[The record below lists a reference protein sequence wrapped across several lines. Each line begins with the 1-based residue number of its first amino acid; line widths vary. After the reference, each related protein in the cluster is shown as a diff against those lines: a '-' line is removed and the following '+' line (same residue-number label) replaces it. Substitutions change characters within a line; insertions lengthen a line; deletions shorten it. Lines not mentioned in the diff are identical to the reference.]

1 MSDSIKIQ
9 EILEKI
15 EVEKEILSTM
25 PKNNA
30 KNTEKYI
37 EKIIELKKEYEKYE
51 DQIEKIFKKRYKKL
65 TDIKQANDI
74 ENLEIRLNTIENTLY
89 LLSDEKTSYE
99 KMKLDK
105 IIYKIGRYY
114 KDNLENINKQI
125 EEAIKKFDDVGIKI
139 GLSDFDYSIYVE
151 QYMKVFFAEKGNINS
166 TKLKTTF
173 EEVYWKCPDL
183 IIHIELNLRNIYLKK
198 QVQVDKYFEKEKN
211 ELLKKWEKTPKQ
223 IMDSYLEI
231 KMQKEEKLLED
242 KKLLLESFLNGK
254 LNTNDYTDDKVQ
266 ANYSKMLTQEKINET
281 ETQKSIFEFLNSL
294 KEYKNYLYFKFII
307 DDVKKHY
314 NQRENYKK
322 VYEDTKKKIDIE
334 EKKLK
339 KLNKRISKKGLFGRK
354 AKEIKQSA
362 EQNQI
367 IMEIKKL
374 YKELDLNKFYNKIY
388 TELGENSTIYEAL
401 NLANS
406 YYNYLTNC
414 MIENNKTITQEKID
428 EQIRCLDN
436 FLKNPYNNIIN
447 NLTIAEEKDVAM
459 IIKDRYKL
467 LSFNIE
473 KEDFSTKSVDGLIS
487 TLENIITGIA
497 LKRTNLKVKEIEEI
511 TDSLGATKFRARQIH
526 NWIYLKSV
534 KLPLFMD
541 FFKPLCCLLVTF
553 WGLSL
558 LNMSRLLIIT

>member
-25 PKNNA
+25 PKNNI

-37 EKIIELKKEYEKYE
+37 EKILELKKEYEKYE
-51 DQIEKIFKKRYKKL
+51 LQIEKIFKKRYKKL
-65 TDIKQANDI
+65 TDIKQENEI
-74 ENLEIRLNTIENTLY
+74 ENLDIRLNTIENILY

-125 EEAIKKFDDVGIKI
+125 EEAIKKFDDVGIKL

-151 QYMKVFFAEKGNINS
+151 QYMKVFFAEQGNINS

-198 QVQVDKYFEKEKN
+198 QVQIDKYFEKEKS

-223 IMDSYLEI
+223 IMDSYFDI
-231 KMQKEEKLLED
+231 KMQKTEKLLED
-242 KKLLLESFLNGK
+242 KKLLLENFLNGK
-254 LNTNDYTDDKVQ
+254 LNTNDYTEEKIQ
-266 ANYSKMLTQEKINET
+266 ANYSKMLTKDKLNGNE
-281 ETQKSIFEFLNSL
+281 EEIQKSIFEFLNSL
-294 KEYKNYLYFKFII
+294 KEYKNYLYFKFLI

-322 VYEDTKKKIDIE
+322 VYEDTKKKIDVE

-339 KLNKRISKKGLFGRK
+339 KLNKKISKKGLFSK
-354 AKEIKQSA
+354 KTKEVKQTV

-367 IMEIKKL
+367 ITEIKTL

-388 TELGENSTIYEAL
+388 TNLAEDSSLYEAL

-406 YYNYLTNC
+406 YYNYLTSC

-428 EQIRCLDN
+428 EQIKSLDN

-447 NLTIAEEKDVAM
+447 NLTIAEEKDVSM

-487 TLENIITGIA
+487 TLENIITSIV
-497 LKRTNLKVKEIEEI
+497 LKRTNLKVKDIEEI
-511 TDSLGATKFRARQIH
+511 IA
-526 NWIYLKSV
+526 LKGV
-534 KLPLFMD
+534 LK
-541 FFKPLCCLLVTF
+541 
-553 WGLSL
+553 
-558 LNMSRLLIIT
+558 

>member
-1 MSDSIKIQ
+1 MPDSEKIK

-15 EVEKEILSTM
+15 DVEKEVLSTM

-30 KNTEKYI
+30 KNIDKYLEKVLQ
-37 EKIIELKKEYEKYE
+37 LKKEYEGYQE
-51 DQIEKIFKKRYKKL
+51 QIVNTFNKRYEKL
-65 TDIKQANDI
+65 TDIKSTNEI
-74 ENLEIRLNTIENTLY
+74 ENLDIRLNTIENTLY

-99 KMKLDK
+99 KMGLDK

-114 KDNLENINKQI
+114 KENLENINQQI
-125 EEAIKKFDDVGIKI
+125 EDAIKKFDNIGIKLE
-139 GLSDFDYSIYVE
+139 LSDFDYSIYVQ
-151 QYMKVFFAEKGNINS
+151 QYMKVFFEEKRKGNINS
-166 TKLKTTF
+166 SKLKTTF

-183 IIHIELNLRNIYLKK
+183 IIHIELNIRNIYFKK
-198 QVQVDKYFEKEKN
+198 KSQIDKYFEKEKN

-223 IMDSYLEI
+223 IMDSYLDI
-231 KMQKEEKLLED
+231 KMQKIEKLAEN
-242 KKLLLESFLNGK
+242 KKLLLDKFLNGK
-254 LNTNDYTDDKVQ
+254 LNIKDYSQDKVQ
-266 ANYSKMLTQEKINET
+266 ANYSKILTPAKLEADQKEIEK
-281 ETQKSIFEFLNSL
+281 SVFEFLNSL
-294 KEYKNYLYFKFII
+294 YEYKNYLYFKFII

-322 VYEDTKKKIDIE
+322 VYEDTKKKIDAD

-339 KLNKRISKKGLFGRK
+339 KLNKKASSKGLFGK
-354 AKEIKQSA
+354 KKKEVKQSA
-362 EQNQI
+362 EQNQMI
-367 IMEIKKL
+367 IDIKKT

-388 TELGENSTIYEAL
+388 SNLGENSSLYEAL

-428 EQIRCLDN
+428 EQISSLDD

-473 KEDFSTKSVDGLIS
+473 KEDFSAKSVDNMIAI
-487 TLENIITGIA
+487 LENITTSIS
-497 LKRTNLKVKEIEEI
+497 LKKTELIVEEVEEI
-511 TDSLGATKFRARQIH
+511 LALRDVIK
-526 NWIYLKSV
+526 
-534 KLPLFMD
+534 
-541 FFKPLCCLLVTF
+541 
-553 WGLSL
+553 
-558 LNMSRLLIIT
+558 